1 MERRLCAVSHDCNQ
15 ADVLGV
21 KGPSGHVMALVA
33 AIAALSAV
41 ACGDE
46 AANKNAAGCPEGQL
60 ASDAGCMPSEANNN
74 VEGNNAVAQNNST
87 NNSEVPLITCGPGT
101 HLEGNVCLPD
111 RDGNGNGQSCVN
123 VAYCPEGFAD
133 EFVEEN
139 PLDVTKKNTVCV
151 PSLFEEICAEGAVA
165 QCDLPECE
173 DAREVCSAVP
183 VVTTPEGGVV
193 LPMDT
198 TQGLCRSVADVCPEP
213 VVFARLEAGDLPV
226 CRNSFRICSD
236 LPDCEPFE
244 APVAIV
250 GLQVLN
256 DGETCVDFKQRTDL
270 ILGQFGYELAFQFP
284 CDAGSAP
291 VVEVLCSLH
300 GADLPADYR
309 VTVVDGS
316 GGNPVTIK
324 ITTDYGERL
333 TPACTP

>member
-1 MERRLCAVSHDCNQ
+1 MLRRLDALGSGGKVEAFEAGGSRVVSSLKL
-15 ADVLGV
+15 A
-21 KGPSGHVMALVA
+21 VA
-33 AIAALSAV
+33 ALALLAA
-41 ACGDE
+41 ACGEEGNE
-46 AANKNAAGCPEGQL
+46 AADSGCPEGQL
-60 ASDAGCMPSEANNN
+60 VSDAGCMPSEANNN

-101 HLEGNVCLPD
+101 HLQGSVCLPD
-111 RDGNGNGQSCVN
+111 RDDDGNGQSCVN
-123 VAYCPEGFAD
+123 VAYCPEGYAG

-139 PLDVTKKNTVCV
+139 PLNLTDANTVCSPKV
-151 PSLFEEICAEGAVA
+151 FDEICADGAEA

-183 VVTTPEGGVV
+183 VVTAPEGGVV

-198 TQGLCRSVADVCPEP
+198 TQGLCRSVDDNCPDP
-213 VVFARLEAGDLPV
+213 VVFARLAENGLPV
-226 CRNSFRICSD
+226 CRDSFRICSD

-250 GLQVLN
+250 GTQVLEA
-256 DGETCVDFKQRTDL
+256 ETCDGFNQRTDL